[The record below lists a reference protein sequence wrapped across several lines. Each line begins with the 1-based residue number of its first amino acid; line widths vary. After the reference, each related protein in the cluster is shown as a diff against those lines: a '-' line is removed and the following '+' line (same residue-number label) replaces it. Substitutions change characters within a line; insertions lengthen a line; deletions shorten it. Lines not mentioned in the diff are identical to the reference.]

1 MRAGSIAFCGVLLG
15 VACASA
21 LATDV
26 VVYDDASQDH
36 LLDAFREQAGDAR
49 LSLSWFDAGV
59 LSRKAIEQATVNPVD
74 EFQQRGR
81 IPEAS

>member
-1 MRAGSIAFCGVLLG
+1 MPIELNVL
-15 VACASA
+15 A
-21 LATDV
+21 LIKGDEKYV
-26 VVYDDASQDH
+26 FVYDDTSREQ
-36 LLDAFREQAGDAR
+36 LLDTFRDQAGDAR

-59 LSRKAIEQATVNPVD
+59 LTRKAIEQATVNPVD

>member
-1 MRAGSIAFCGVLLG
+1 MPIELNVL
-15 VACASA
+15 A
-21 LATDV
+21 LIKGDEKYV
-26 VVYDDASQDH
+26 FVYDDASQDQ

-59 LSRKAIEQATVNPVD
+59 LSRKAIEQAKIHPD
-74 EFQQRGR
+74 DDGPERGR